1 MKRTVCIRLPSWS
14 LQRLRVARPELK
26 GCAVIVHARDA
37 RRGQIVQACSRGPYE
52 RGVRCGMPLAE
63 ATTWDP
69 EATLIPHDVRA
80 DEDALTAL
88 ARWCERFS
96 PMVGVGPAG
105 VGSSSGDVPNGAVGS
120 TSADHLFLEATDLA
134 SHFGGEVA
142 MVRQVTE
149 AFVQRGY
156 QVRVAMAGSPGAAW
170 ALARYATHLAEPLE
184 TGESTAESVG
194 SSFLVVPAA
203 ASWSVLQG
211 LPLTAL
217 RLPSATVALL
227 HELGLR
233 QVGQLAALPRS
244 SLAVRFGPLLLQRY
258 DQLLGLACEPL
269 VVCHEPPQFQADRH
283 LEHPV
288 SQHAALVALLEPLIE
303 QLAASMRA
311 RGEGAGELVCRFRCT
326 RPLDEDSEAVAG
338 SLSAASHTLRVGL
351 FQPTASAEHLLQLV
365 QMQLAALVLPGA
377 VEYVVVEATH
387 TAPLARRQRHLFPD
401 GTQPDSQQLAQ
412 LVDRLSSRLGAAAVV
427 GAELDADVQPEQAY
441 RYVPLTGRRQSERRA
456 GRRAGVPAFPS
467 LRAQR
472 LVRPLH
478 LRSPPLPLTVL
489 ALVPNG
495 PPLQFRLATHA
506 YRVVR
511 HWGPERIETGWWR
524 GRSVRRDYYRV
535 ETERGTWCW
544 LFRQVDD
551 GEWFLHGW
559 FG

>member
-1 MKRTVCIRLPSWS
+1 
-14 LQRLRVARPELK
+14 
-26 GCAVIVHARDA
+26 VIVHARDA

-69 EATLIPHDVRA
+69 AATLIPHDVRA

-170 ALARYATHLAEPLE
+170 ALARYATHLAEPLA
-184 TGESTAESVG
+184 TGESTAESIG
-194 SSFLVVPAA
+194 SSYLVVPAA

-288 SQHAALVALLEPLIE
+288 SQQAALVALLEPLIE
-303 QLAASMRA
+303 QVAAGMRA

-338 SLSAASHTLRVGL
+338 SLSAASHSLRVGL

-401 GTQPDSQQLAQ
+401 GTQSDSQQLAQ

-441 RYVPLTGRRQSERRA
+441 RYVPLTGRRQA

-551 GEWFLHGW
+551 GQWFLHGW